1 MRGIMKLGVL
11 AAMLGAAGC
20 TTAELEAI
28 SQGLAQASHDMQ
40 YAPYGTAGYG
50 NASPYSS
57 GVTHYGSSQWVGY
70 NECVNTGT
78 FYQCDSNGDGYVDMF
93 GNTETGE
100 MTSSSLK
107 VNGRGEGFTWNTNC
121 GCWERNRA
129 YDTARAGDHDHH
141 RHRHH
146 RD

>member
-1 MRGIMKLGVL
+1 MRGIMKISVL

-57 GVTHYGSSQWVGY
+57 GVTHYGSSQSVGY

-78 FYQCDSNGDGYVDMF
+78 FYQCDSNGDG
-93 GNTETGE
+93 
-100 MTSSSLK
+100 
-107 VNGRGEGFTWNTNC
+107 
-121 GCWERNRA
+121 
-129 YDTARAGDHDHH
+129 
-141 RHRHH
+141 
-146 RD
+146 